1 MAATPQRAALTFV
14 GAKSGRIYSIDA
26 YVSDVANAAVTFDPN
41 GAAGASSLQYWQAP
55 SDEAVVLIDYAMVT
69 GTADTTALVLTQGGA
84 IRPGTVLRYT
94 VFLTTIATRPKL
106 SVVFPANSLVGAKQI
121 A

>member
-1 MAATPQRAALTFV
+1 MAATPQRAALTFI
-14 GAKSGRIYSIDA
+14 GAKSGRIYSIDS

-41 GAAGASSLQYWQAP
+41 GAAGASSLQYWQP
-55 SDEAVVLIDYAMVT
+55 PEDVVLIDYAQVT

-84 IRPGTVLRYT
+84 IKPGTVLRYT
-94 VFLTTIATRPKL
+94 VFLTSIATRPKL
-106 SVVFPANSLVGAKQI
+106 SIGFPANALVGAKQI